1 MSRPVLA
8 VLRDD
13 LSTGEVPLAQHETKI
28 DILIVDDDPRNVLA
42 LEAMLESLGQNI
54 VAVQSGT
61 DALRR
66 LLDREFAL
74 ILLDIHMPGLDGFET
89 AQIIRARERS
99 RDLPIIFLTAY
110 SKDDVQ
116 VAHGYE
122 LGAVDF
128 LFKPLVPLVL
138 RSKVQVFVDLYRK
151 TLEIKRQAVLL
162 RDSEHRE
169 HDCSRAEAA
178 QRVEAL
184 RLGEEVIKE
193 RAAAIERALLIGEL
207 SLRNHELA
215 SADRRKDEFLAMLAH
230 ELRNPMAPIV
240 NAVEILR
247 MPGPPEAVRTR
258 ALDALAR
265 QSRHMVRLLDDLLDL
280 SRITSGKIELRR
292 EPVTLASIVAHAV
305 QTSAPLFEQR
315 GHRFAST
322 IPDEDITLVA
332 DGTRLGQVVANLLD
346 NAAKYSPPGT
356 EIELVVELEANEV
369 VIRVRDR
376 GFGIDPAVLE
386 EVFGLFVQ
394 AERTA
399 DRAQGGL
406 GIGLTVVKRLVEMHG
421 GSVRAQSAGLG
432 QGSEFSVRLPHIAAP
447 ALVTPPAP
455 DAPPAACHDC
465 PIPPSSCGTMIGP
478 TPRRVLVVEDNE
490 DIGATMKDMLEYWGH
505 DATIASDGPAGV
517 EAVLSGVPDIA
528 FIDIGLPGLDGYQ
541 VVAAVRARAP
551 GIATRLVA
559 LTGYGRPEDRQRALA
574 AGFDDHLVKPVSS
587 DDLRRLIDACTPV
600 ALLHGPQSR
609 STP

>member
-1 MSRPVLA
+1 MPRPVLA

-42 LEAMLESLGQNI
+42 LEAMLASLGQNI

-61 DALRR
+61 DALRH

-74 ILLDIHMPGLDGFET
+74 ILLDIHMPGLDGFQT

-110 SKDDVQ
+110 SRDDVQ

-128 LFKPLVPLVL
+128 LFKPIVPLIL
-138 RSKVQVFVDLYRK
+138 RSKIQVFVDLYRK

-169 HDCSRAEAA
+169 YERSRAEVA
-178 QRVEAL
+178 QRVEAQ
-184 RLGEEVIKE
+184 RLGEQVIKE
-193 RAAAIERALLIGEL
+193 RAAAIERALLIAEL

-247 MPGPPEAVRTR
+247 MPGSPEAVRTR
-258 ALDALAR
+258 ALDALTR

-280 SRITSGKIELRR
+280 SRITSGKIELHR
-292 EPVTLASIVAHAV
+292 EPVTLASIVAHAI
-305 QTSAPLFEQR
+305 QSSAPLFEQR
-315 GHRFAST
+315 GHRFSST

-332 DGTRLGQVVANLLD
+332 DGTRLRQVVANLLD

-356 EIELVVELEANEV
+356 EIELLAELEANEV

-432 QGSEFSVRLPHIAAP
+432 QGSEFSVRLPNIGAP
-447 ALVTPPAP
+447 ELVRPPAP
-455 DAPPAACHDC
+455 DSPPAACHDC
-465 PIPPSSCGTMIGP
+465 P

-574 AGFDDHLVKPVSS
+574 AGFDDHVVKPVTS
-587 DDLRRLIDACTPV
+587 DELRRVIDACTQAGAAPRGTTNV
-600 ALLHGPQSR
+600 N
-609 STP
+609 